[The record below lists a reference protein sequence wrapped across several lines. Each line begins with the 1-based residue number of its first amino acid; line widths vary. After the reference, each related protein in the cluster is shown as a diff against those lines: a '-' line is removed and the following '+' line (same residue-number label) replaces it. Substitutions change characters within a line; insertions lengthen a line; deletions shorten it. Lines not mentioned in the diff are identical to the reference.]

1 LQETNRAG
9 GCVSQNFPSSQAGR
23 ETGRTCQRAHPFRVP
38 QLLPYSKELAQ
49 RVADSRRLKIVAV
62 EFAAS
67 WLKTLVFGYVC
78 ERECWIITD
87 ASKRSAE
94 ARRIDAKPFPALGT
108 LAERKSHSLRGAK
121 KSWPVGLLPGGLEEA
136 WLREHVHKVL
146 LVEGGPDYLAACQ
159 LIAEPESIENILP
172 VAMLGASATISSDA
186 LTHFRDRHVTVV
198 AHGDDAGRTAGM
210 RWATQV
216 QAVAAKVRLV
226 AMTTG
231 DLCDAVTQGATNK
244 ELGLL

>member
-1 LQETNRAG
+1 M
-9 GCVSQNFPSSQAGR
+9 
-23 ETGRTCQRAHPFRVP
+23 
-38 QLLPYSKELAQ
+38 
-49 RVADSRRLKIVAV
+49 
-62 EFAAS
+62 
-67 WLKTLVFGYVC
+67 
-78 ERECWIITD
+78 
-87 ASKRSAE
+87 
-94 ARRIDAKPFPALGT
+94 AK
-108 LAERKSHSLRGAK
+108 
-121 KSWPVGLLPGGLEEA
+121 
-136 WLREHVHKVL
+136 HVHKVL

-159 LIAEPESIENILP
+159 LIAESESIKNILP

-231 DLCDAVTQGATNK
+231 DLCDAVTQGANQQGAGSAMK
-244 ELGLL
+244 NLVEELQLPETSGSEIDNGNRPKTPVLPIARPLIDFGDTPPDPEKTLLGDRFLCREGGMLFVGPSGIGKTSAGVQQDLLWSMGLPAFGIIPAGPLKILTIQAEDDDGHLSEMGFGSQSRASTQYGAIAAEP